1 MPFFTKYNVYS
12 FISNFMWNFFLT
24 LPTIQRMNKWIF
36 LCLAGISIQTQ
47 AQQSN
52 FLQEYR
58 AKVKEYNQ
66 DIKAAGYAVSIQKEK
81 EKLARADFLP
91 SLSGNA
97 NFNYTGNPAELSVD
111 IPSLNEPVSFQ
122 GRNSKYGAS
131 LTLAQPIYA
140 GGAIKAG
147 YDKAKKES
155 ELSHYEQIRITNN
168 IIYDADVYYWNKVA
182 RQEMVTVAEEL
193 KESVSTL
200 VKVVKDRVDEEY
212 SDRNDLLMAEVK
224 LNDAEY
230 RLIQSRNDAEVARLS
245 MNSFSGIPFN
255 EFIET
260 DSVVMPLTDVQDYS
274 ETLNT
279 AMATRPE
286 LQIASHKI
294 DIQKAAS
301 KIANAQYLPKLS
313 VASTAAIHLRAMT
326 SSLIWIPIMPY
337 MPNYLYPYLSGESA
351 GIPKK
356 SGKYSVNIAVE
367 NHQKVTDNI
376 RLEIETAFYNYSQAI
391 DKVKLTESSLSKAAD
406 NERMAMDKYK
416 EGNISIVEVI
426 NAQLYHQDAKVN
438 YIQSK
443 LNAQIAK
450 SGLDRAVG
458 RIDTITQ

>member
-1 MPFFTKYNVYS
+1 MPF
-12 FISNFMWNFFLT
+12 
-24 LPTIQRMNKWIF
+24 P
-36 LCLAGISIQTQ
+36 
-47 AQQSN
+47 
-52 FLQEYR
+52 
-58 AKVKEYNQ
+58 
-66 DIKAAGYAVSIQKEK
+66 
-81 EKLARADFLP
+81 
-91 SLSGNA
+91 LSGNA

-255 EFIET
+255 HGSFI
-260 DSVVMPLTDVQDYS
+260 
-274 ETLNT
+274 
-279 AMATRPE
+279 
-286 LQIASHKI
+286 
-294 DIQKAAS
+294 
-301 KIANAQYLPKLS
+301 
-313 VASTAAIHLRAMT
+313 
-326 SSLIWIPIMPY
+326 
-337 MPNYLYPYLSGESA
+337 
-351 GIPKK
+351 
-356 SGKYSVNIAVE
+356 
-367 NHQKVTDNI
+367 
-376 RLEIETAFYNYSQAI
+376 
-391 DKVKLTESSLSKAAD
+391 
-406 NERMAMDKYK
+406 
-416 EGNISIVEVI
+416 
-426 NAQLYHQDAKVN
+426 
-438 YIQSK
+438 
-443 LNAQIAK
+443 
-450 SGLDRAVG
+450 
-458 RIDTITQ
+458 